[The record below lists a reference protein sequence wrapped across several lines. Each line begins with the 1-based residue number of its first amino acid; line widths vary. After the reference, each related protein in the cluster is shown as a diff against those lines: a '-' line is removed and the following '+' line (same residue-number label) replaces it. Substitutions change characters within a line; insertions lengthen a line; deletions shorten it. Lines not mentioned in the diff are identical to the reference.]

1 MCSDWPPK
9 ISHPGLETIVDRVLG
24 HTRKTALQN
33 YEDYDKAKGGRAV
46 SRLLT
51 MTLGVSELRMFQ

>member
-1 MCSDWPPK
+1 MCSDWAPK
-9 ISHPGLETIVDRVLG
+9 ISDPGLQTIVDRALG

-33 YEDYDKAKGGRAV
+33 YEDYDKAKSARAV
-46 SRLLT
+46 SRLMT